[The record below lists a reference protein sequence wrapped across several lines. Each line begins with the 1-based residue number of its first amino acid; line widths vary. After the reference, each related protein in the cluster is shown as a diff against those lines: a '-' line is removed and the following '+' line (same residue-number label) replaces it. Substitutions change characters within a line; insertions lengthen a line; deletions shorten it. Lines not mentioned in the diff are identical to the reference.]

1 MLGQPR
7 LQDELLVDEI
17 LTRLPPAAAARCR
30 AVCRAWNAALT
41 SEHFILAHRARSA
54 AARHPELVF
63 FVPAGAAGTT
73 TSLYTCT
80 LRDGEAPCAA
90 RELLT
95 VGNLSAEHAVLSPR
109 PCRSL
114 TLIFDAHA
122 SRAATR
128 SPVPMR
134 IGVGNYRFP
143 PWTPFEL
150 SSAGLGFDPATG
162 ERKAVRLFKKPIG
175 EMACEVC
182 TPGGSGG
189 WRPCAGRVPPPA
201 ASFVAGLPPVFLGG
215 SLLSFTGADQ
225 PIMSFSV
232 GAEQFGWVP
241 IPLSLARRIGDLAE
255 LDGSL
260 CAVVD
265 RRINTER
272 CTLFTWSGGTGTS
285 WSMCCSI
292 NSQNLPRAI
301 SDEFVE
307 EQVVIPLC
315 SGPARLLLNL
325 GLHEESIVG
334 VHQRPSLGPPH
345 VVGGKRLQ
353 VKMGVNTVG
362 KRKVPEEYRDGRFCM
377 LGDFFKE
384 LTNRGATTPF
394 YT

>member
-1 MLGQPR
+1 
-7 LQDELLVDEI
+7 
-17 LTRLPPAAAARCR
+17 
-30 AVCRAWNAALT
+30 
-41 SEHFILAHRARSA
+41 
-54 AARHPELVF
+54 
-63 FVPAGAAGTT
+63 
-73 TSLYTCT
+73 
-80 LRDGEAPCAA
+80 
-90 RELLT
+90 
-95 VGNLSAEHAVLSPR
+95 
-109 PCRSL
+109 
-114 TLIFDAHA
+114 
-122 SRAATR
+122 
-128 SPVPMR
+128 MR

-143 PWTPFEL
+143 PWMPFEL

-215 SLLSFTGADQ
+215 SLYWLLELDSFTGADQ

-241 IPLSLARRIGDLAE
+241 MPPSLARRIGDLAE

-265 RRINTER
+265 RRIDAER
-272 CTLFTWSGGTGTS
+272 YTLFTWTGGTGTS
-285 WSMCCSI
+285 WLMRCSI
-292 NSQNLPRAI
+292 NLQNLPRAI

-315 SGPARLLLNL
+315 SAGRKVLLATGRHKVFAYDPERIAMERVFSMQEFVDIPHGHREARLFLNL

-345 VVGGKRLQ
+345 VGGGKRLQ

-362 KRKVPEEYRDGRFCM
+362 KRKVPEYRDGRFCM
-377 LGDFFKE
+377 LRDFFKE
-384 LTNRGATTPF
+384 LTSRAATTPF